1 MAVQRS
7 HKKIFGSGNW
17 RKYLPLGSFGPCNI
31 DFPIFCHCF
40 VCLCLDDVVCP
51 LFSCLVVIS
60 ELFSYWMLI
69 FDIPLSGLYVYL
81 GFIRGFLLFFQALPL
96 FIDLFTTCLKT
107 VHSKRRR
114 MFTYFSDCLC
124 DIYLLFSTH
133 GRGFWFVRRRHLLFI
148 SQYCMFIPTN
158 DMLHICLISY
168 CILLTV
174 HSSSSSLFW
183 LHVPW
188 RINLTLLHI

>member
-1 MAVQRS
+1 MVQEIEENICLWVVLVRVIL
-7 HKKIFGSGNW
+7 IFQFSVIALFVCVW
-17 RKYLPLGSFGPCNI
+17 MMLSA
-31 DFPIFCHCF
+31 HCF
-40 VCLCLDDVVCP
+40 HVWLL
-51 LFSCLVVIS
+51 LVNC
-60 ELFSYWMLI
+60 FLI
-69 FDIPLSGLYVYL
+69 GCSSSIFPSLVYMFIWVLL
-81 GFIRGFLLFFQALPL
+81 GVSFFFFQALPL
-96 FIDLFTTCLKT
+96 FIDLFTTSLKT

-114 MFTYFSDCLC
+114 MFTCFSDCLC